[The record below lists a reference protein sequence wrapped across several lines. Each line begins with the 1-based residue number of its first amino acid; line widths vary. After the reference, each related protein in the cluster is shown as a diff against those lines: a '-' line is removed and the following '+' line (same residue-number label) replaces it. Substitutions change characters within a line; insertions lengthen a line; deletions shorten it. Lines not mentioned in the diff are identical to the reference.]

1 MSYYSIV
8 EYTSTGAVKVFA
20 IPFTYIQTSDIK
32 VYLDGLLQSSSAYT
46 FPTSASID
54 ITVQPAA
61 GVVVK
66 IQRSTTLTARLVD
79 FQNAAVIT
87 ESDLDLN
94 SQQVFNIMQET
105 VDLNSD
111 SFITAQMI
119 ADAQAAEAAAAAQVA
134 LAAAQVALAED
145 QVDLAAAQVTLA
157 TAQQELAQLWAEE
170 AENVQVETG
179 KYSALHWAAKAQAW
193 AAGALQ
199 AVATGVVVDFVGA
212 VVPVGYLLC
221 DGAAVSRTTYADL
234 FAAIADAWGV
244 GDGTTT
250 FNLPD
255 LRDAFTIGASA
266 TKALASE
273 GGAEDVTLTT
283 AHLPVHTHDITV
295 GSGGAHTHYIR
306 AKSGTGFESVAPENV
321 SGRYQETSSAVVSGG
336 AHVHT
341 ATAGISTG
349 GDTPVPTLP
358 PYAAVKKIIKT

>member
-8 EYTSTGAVKVFA
+8 EYTSTGAAKVFA
-20 IPFTYIQTSDIK
+20 IPFTYIQESDIK
-32 VYLDGLLQSSSAYT
+32 VYLAGLLQPTSAYT

-54 ITVQPAA
+54 IMVQPAA

-119 ADAQAAEAAAAAQVA
+119 ADAQAAEAAAAAQVV

-179 KYSALHWAAKAQAW
+179 KYSAYHWACKAADY
-193 AAGALQ
+193 ALGSTTVPTGAIMDFGGSSVPAGW
-199 AVATGVVVDFVGA
+199 
-212 VVPVGYLLC
+212 LLC
-221 DGAAVSRTTYADL
+221 DGAAVSRTTYAGL

-306 AKSGTGFESVAPENV
+306 AKLGTGTTSVAPANV
-321 SGRYQETSSAVVSGG
+321 PGTYQETSSAVVSGG

-341 ATAGISTG
+341 ATAGNSTG
-349 GDTPVPTLP
+349 GGTPVPTLP